1 MCLNSSNRG
10 SLTDTQVVEE
20 KAPIFPRSSW
30 FSGAKLNF
38 AENLLFP
45 AQQPDENGPA
55 IIAASETGRERVSW
69 IKLRERV
76 RAMQAGM
83 VAAGVKEG
91 ERIAGYVGHHSNA
104 LVAMLAASSL
114 GAIWT
119 AVSPDTGVQAVLD
132 RMEQI
137 EPVLLFADNAN
148 FYNGRSHSAL
158 SKVQEIAAKLPSLR
172 AVIVLSTIPEIKVDL
187 ADIKISKGR
196 AFTFDEFLAL
206 CTWEHDLKFEQLDP
220 DHPLYI
226 LYSSGTTGKIQ
237 QRNDYIL
244 VRPCS

>member
-1 MCLNSSNRG
+1 M
-10 SLTDTQVVEE
+10 DE
-20 KAPIFPRSSW
+20 KAPIFPRPSW
-30 FSGAKLNF
+30 FPGAKLNF

-45 AQQPDENGPA
+45 AKHLDENGPA
-55 IIAASETGRERVSW
+55 IIATTETTRQTVSW
-69 IKLRERV
+69 VELREKV

-91 ERIAGYVGHHSNA
+91 ERVAGYCGHHVNA

-137 EPVLLFADNAN
+137 EPVLLFADNAS
-148 FYNGRSHSAL
+148 FYNGRSHPAL
-158 SKVQEIAAKLPSLR
+158 PKVQEIAAKLPSLR
-172 AVIVLSTIPEIKVDL
+172 AVIVLPTVPEVETNL
-187 ADIKISKGR
+187 ADVKLSGGR

-206 CTWEHDLKFEQLDP
+206 CTWEHGLKFEQLDP
-220 DHPLYI
+220 DHPVYI
-226 LYSSGTTGKIQ
+226 LYSSGTTGGKLEIMASS
-237 QRNDYIL
+237 R
-244 VRPCS
+244 